1 MRLPGFSQVEHQRS
15 DRMNSLP
22 SSRSSIGSGL
32 RRLKP
37 LMSIR
42 LSWVLAFGLIVLVA
56 AGLVALHLT
65 NAVPRFNKQD
75 PALEG
80 GDPAKGEL
88 IFAAADC
95 SSCHATPGQGD
106 RLKLG
111 GGLALA
117 SPFGTFRVPNISPDP
132 VDGIGS
138 WSAADL
144 GNALISGVS
153 PKGQHYY
160 PAFPYPSYTG
170 MKLDDVRDLYAYLRT
185 LPPVAGRPPPHD
197 LPLLFR
203 IRRGIGFWK
212 LLFFEQGRSEAVIT
226 GEAAHDRGGYLVETL
241 GHCAECHSTR
251 NMLGAIKPESRFA
264 GGPDPEGTG
273 FVPNITPDR
282 IGHWSEQN
290 IAEMLKTGITPEHGR
305 VGSSMADVVSNAA
318 LLPQSDRDAIARY
331 IKSLPPRSTPAP

>member
-1 MRLPGFSQVEHQRS
+1 M
-15 DRMNSLP
+15 
-22 SSRSSIGSGL
+22 
-32 RRLKP
+32 
-37 LMSIR
+37 
-42 LSWVLAFGLIVLVA
+42 AFGLIVLVA
-56 AGLVALHLT
+56 AALVALRLT
-65 NAVPRFNKQD
+65 NPVPRFDKPD
-75 PALEG
+75 RVLEA
-80 GDPAKGEL
+80 GDPVKGEL
-88 IFAAADC
+88 IFTAADC
-95 SSCHATPGQGD
+95 SSCHTTPGQTD

-138 WSAADL
+138 WSAFDL

-185 LPPVAGRPPPHD
+185 LPPVAGRPPSHD

-212 LLFFEQGRSEAVIT
+212 LLFFEQGGSEAVMN
-226 GEAAHDRGGYLVETL
+226 GEAVHDRGGYLVETL

-282 IGHWSEQN
+282 IGHWSEQD
-290 IAEMLKTGITPEHGR
+290 IAEMLKTGVTPEHGR

-331 IKSLPPRSTPAP
+331 IKSLPARLTPAP